1 MDCNEKNTN
10 EFGKFKPIFLA
21 IYKDLLFSEQSNSL
35 GMVLAPTLLNTDT
48 STSHN
53 ASNSS
58 TRSTCASADLSLDT
72 QDEEILNILEQ
83 LQGSAN
89 QRVECTEQ
97 CRLTGN
103 FVPDTVF
110 NLSNKVLSDTEIRV
124 LEKGLDF
131 APIQNKLNEPELRR
145 DFKEF
150 CRRMR
155 LKWHFRNEPTPEF
168 SDRPAFSPKSL
179 WNPPTGYPNL
189 EVFLSQI
196 EHELFQIPD
205 KCLPYS
211 NISKDEWQAIRSL
224 AEDRSNVIKKADKGS
239 CVVIWDRL
247 DCLSEAEKQLGDK
260 NIYKNVSFND
270 KSLHL
275 HMHVYLWTKLNQNF

>member
-1 MDCNEKNTN
+1 M
-10 EFGKFKPIFLA
+10 FL
-21 IYKDLLFSEQSNSL
+21 
-35 GMVLAPTLLNTDT
+35 VLTT
-48 STSHN
+48 
-53 ASNSS
+53 
-58 TRSTCASADLSLDT
+58 DLSLHT
-72 QDEEILNILEQ
+72 QDKEILNILEG
-83 LQGSAN
+83 LQGSASE
-89 QRVECTEQ
+89 RIAEECIEQ
-97 CRLTGN
+97 CILSGN
-103 FVPDTVF
+103 FVKDTVF

-168 SDRPAFSPKSL
+168 IDGPAFSPKPL
-179 WNPPTGYPNL
+179 WNPPAGHPNL

-211 NISKDEWQAIRSL
+211 NLSKDEWQAIRSL
-224 AEDRSNVIKKADKGS
+224 AVNRSIFIKQQHLFEHFASEDH
-239 CVVIWDRL
+239 C
-247 DCLSEAEKQLGDK
+247 
-260 NIYKNVSFND
+260 SF
-270 KSLHL
+270 S
-275 HMHVYLWTKLNQNF
+275 

>member
-1 MDCNEKNTN
+1 
-10 EFGKFKPIFLA
+10 
-21 IYKDLLFSEQSNSL
+21 
-35 GMVLAPTLLNTDT
+35 MVSAPPVLNTDT

-58 TRSTCASADLSLDT
+58 IRSTCASPDLSLDT
-72 QDEEILNILEQ
+72 QDEEILNILEG

-103 FVPDTVF
+103 FVSDTVF

-168 SDRPAFSPKSL
+168 SDRPAFSPKLL
-179 WNPPTGYPNL
+179 WNPPTGHPNL
-189 EVFLSQI
+189 VVFLSQI

-211 NISKDEWQAIRSL
+211 NLSKDEWQAIRSL
-224 AEDRSNVIKKADKGS
+224 AEDRSIAIKKVDKGS
-239 CVVIWDRL
+239 CLVIWDRL
-247 DCLSEAEKQLGDK
+247 D
-260 NIYKNVSFND
+260 
-270 KSLHL
+270 
-275 HMHVYLWTKLNQNF
+275 YL